1 VSAEARH
8 CPDCRRRFSARHDLC
23 PDCWTRLVD
32 GPVPSRDR
40 LTLVYE
46 TVAFYEADLLES
58 LLRDEGIPCLRV
70 PAPGALPWSL
80 AGVPAL
86 AGLRLYVP
94 ADLGPVAAALIAEVT
109 GGGLPESRAEPVP
122 DPDPTT
128 RPPGR
133 TDPPPER
140 P

>member
-1 VSAEARH
+1 MASHIRH
-8 CPDCRRRFSARHDLC
+8 CPDCRRCFAARCDVC
-23 PDCWTRLVD
+23 PDCWTRLAE
-32 GPVPSRDR
+32 GPAPGEDE

-46 TVAFYEADLLES
+46 SHVFFEADLLES

-94 ADLGPVAAALIAEVT
+94 AALAPAAAGLIDEVT
-109 GGGLPESRAEPVP
+109 GGRGSPGRSDPPIHPPRRP
-122 DPDPTT
+122 DPPS
-128 RPPGR
+128 PIA
-133 TDPPPER
+133 
-140 P
+140 